1 VFKYSDLKRNQ
12 TLEISLMIIAS
23 YVPYLISE
31 SLGLSGILS
40 ILFCGIVNSQYTSY
54 NLSPFTQ
61 ITEKQAFHMLAHI
74 AESVLFIYLGSN
86 FGFIDIERIGCF

>member
-1 VFKYSDLKRNQ
+1 
-12 TLEISLMIIAS
+12 MIIAS

-86 FGFIDIERIGCF
+86 FFH